1 MCKTLCRLHQVRYLR
16 YHKLPLVA
24 TCGYF
29 QYMASC
35 QAATCVCICAYVASC
50 QAATCVCV
58 YERYLRK
65 TSCTNLFQY
74 VASTYIAVQEL
85 ELPVSVHA
93 HVPLLDVAFAGAAR
107 LHLRAHKHDAC
118 TRNTYGM
125 RMYGLGT
132 TYLHLHT
139 SIPKPYI
146 LIPHSNVSSIW

>member
-1 MCKTLCRLHQVRYLR
+1 MRLFVVLPLGSLLALTQISASGNLWLLSVRG
-16 YHKLPLVA
+16 KLPS
-24 TCGYF
+24 GN
-29 QYMASC
+29 
-35 QAATCVCICAYVASC
+35 
-50 QAATCVCV
+50 VCV
-58 YERYLRK
+58 YARYLLN
-65 TSCTNLFQY
+65 TSCTDLSQY